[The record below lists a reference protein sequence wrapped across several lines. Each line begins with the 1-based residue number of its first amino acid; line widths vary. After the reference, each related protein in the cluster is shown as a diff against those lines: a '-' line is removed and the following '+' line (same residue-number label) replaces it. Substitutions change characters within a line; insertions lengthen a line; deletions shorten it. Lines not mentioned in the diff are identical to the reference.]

1 MTTINFTLQ
10 IHRLRHGESRTCQST
25 MPDLAAG
32 QVRFRIERFAVTANT
47 VTYATTGDLLGYW
60 DFFPTGEQDWG
71 CVPAMGWAEVVE
83 SRHPDVAAGGRF
95 YGWFPMA
102 RYVDMT
108 VTPVAEGVRDDGPH
122 RAAHAPVYRSYVATD
137 RDAFYQSGSDAE
149 DRHALLRGLF
159 ITGWLAEDY
168 FADNDWFGAR
178 RVVVLSA
185 SSKTAI
191 GFAHCADAR
200 VGIEIIGVTSS
211 RNHAFTHRLGCYD
224 EVVTYDEIDDL
235 PAATP
240 IVSIDMAGNGPVL
253 ATVHTHFGEQ
263 LKHSMAVGR
272 SHHDAP
278 SRGAALAG
286 PKPAFFFAPSQVK
299 KRVQDWGV
307 RAYQERV
314 AASLN
319 GFVDWSH
326 EWLAVEHSFG
336 AESAAATWH
345 EVHAGHVAPDVGY
358 VVSLWERGVG

>member
-1 MTTINFTLQ
+1 MTTSNVTLQ
-10 IHRLRHGESRTCQST
+10 IHRLRHDESRIHDTT

-32 QVRFRIERFAVTANT
+32 QVRFRVERFAVTANT
-47 VTYATTGDLLGYW
+47 VTYATTGDVLGYW

-71 CVPAMGWAEVVE
+71 CVPAMGWAEIVE
-83 SRHPDVAAGGRF
+83 SRHPEVATGGRY

-108 VTPVAEGVRDDGPH
+108 VTPVADGVRDDGPH
-122 RAAHAPVYRSYVATD
+122 RAAHAPVYRSYVTTD
-137 RDAFYQSGSDAE
+137 RDAFYQGGADAE

-200 VGIEIIGVTSS
+200 TGIEIIGVTSS
-211 RNHAFTHRLGCYD
+211 RNHAFTHRLGYYD
-224 EVVTYDEIDDL
+224 EVVCYDEIDRL

-240 IVSIDMAGNGPVL
+240 VVSIDMAGNGPVL
-253 ATVHTHFGEQ
+253 AAVHARFGDQ
-263 LKHSMAVGR
+263 LRHSMAVGR

-286 PKPAFFFAPSQVK
+286 PKPVFFFAPSQVK
-299 KRVQDWGV
+299 KRVQEWGV
-307 RAYQERV
+307 RTYQERV
-314 AASLN
+314 AASLK
-319 GFVDWSH
+319 GFVAWSQQ
-326 EWLAVEHSFG
+326 WLTVQHAFG
-336 AESAAATWH
+336 AEPAAATWH
-345 EVHAGHVAPDVGY
+345 EVHAGHVAPEVGCI
-358 VVSLWERGVG
+358 VSLWDRGP